1 MKHMTKNRRITM
13 PALRIAITALAALCF
28 HSAASAQSDAPP
40 PQQMPQSYVVC
51 PAPGQPCYMT
61 GAPGYGSGPVY
72 VPQGPQ
78 QMQMYPQWGPP
89 AQVQQQAP
97 PQGQLY
103 VVPVP
108 MQSGQPVA
116 PGTQPI
122 SQSASGTS
130 TDELRTLIEELRR
143 EREALEALRLQ
154 LQTGTATDT
163 PEAVTGEENT
173 IVEQRDAISTDE
185 REEGSDAE
193 AEALSEGQESADDEG
208 RPSADRRAG
217 TESGRMFHKSA
228 FRLRL
233 SSIIDE
239 YENYDVD
246 RSYWGLG
253 LGFRYRFDEH
263 WGFELTADGIF
274 TFDERV
280 RFRSVPILASG
291 IATLFPLSPVSPVII
306 GGAGVEVHD
315 APWNDSSEWVQFVF
329 QFGGGLEFDLGR
341 FNIMLD
347 VRRYLTTDSNT
358 DDNGAVRRDRLVNSW
373 GATVSLGGLF

>member
-1 MKHMTKNRRITM
+1 MKRMTKNRRIDM
-13 PALRIAITALAALCF
+13 PALRIAITALTALCF
-28 HSAASAQSDAPP
+28 QSVATAQTSTPAPP
-40 PQQMPQSYVVC
+40 QAPQSYVVC

-72 VPQGPQ
+72 MPQGPQ
-78 QMQMYPQWGPP
+78 QMPMYPQWGAP
-89 AQVQQQAP
+89 APVPQQAP
-97 PQGQLY
+97 QQGQLY

-116 PGTQPI
+116 PGTQVTP
-122 SQSASGTS
+122 QMTGDTS
-130 TDELRTLIEELRR
+130 TDELRTLIEEVRR

-154 LQTGTATDT
+154 LQSEQSVRAPETASL
-163 PEAVTGEENT
+163 EANMAAEAREEASTTETGEDADALTEET
-173 IVEQRDAISTDE
+173 SEQAAT
-185 REEGSDAE
+185 AE
-193 AEALSEGQESADDEG
+193 DEG
-208 RPSADRRAG
+208 RAARDRRAG

-239 YENYDVD
+239 YEDYDVD
-246 RSYWGLG
+246 RSYWGIG

-358 DDNGAVRRDRLVNSW
+358 DDSGNVRRDRLVNSW

>member
-1 MKHMTKNRRITM
+1 
-13 PALRIAITALAALCF
+13 
-28 HSAASAQSDAPP
+28 
-40 PQQMPQSYVVC
+40 
-51 PAPGQPCYMT
+51 
-61 GAPGYGSGPVY
+61 
-72 VPQGPQ
+72 
-78 QMQMYPQWGPP
+78 
-89 AQVQQQAP
+89 
-97 PQGQLY
+97 
-103 VVPVP
+103 
-108 MQSGQPVA
+108 
-116 PGTQPI
+116 
-122 SQSASGTS
+122 
-130 TDELRTLIEELRR
+130 LIEELRR
-143 EREALEALRLQ
+143 EREALETLRLQ

-193 AEALSEGQESADDEG
+193 AEALSEGQESTDDEG
-208 RPSADRRAG
+208 RASADRRAG

-239 YENYDVD
+239 YEDYDVD

-358 DDNGAVRRDRLVNSW
+358 DDNGAVRRNRLVNSW